1 MCKGFIDLLRK
12 KINLFIKDLKFSKKE
27 KNRCYALFKN
37 HEFLGFNAVL
47 DELEENNLDLCHYV
61 DHLDLLKDES
71 S

>member
-27 KNRCYALFKN
+27 KNRCYALYNN
-37 HEFLGFNAVL
+37 HECLGFNAIL
-47 DELEENNLDLCHYV
+47 DELEENSSNLCHYV